1 MLNVREVSQLLN
13 VFRRLTRRLE
23 GARQGGS
30 GRLMLASAIVLAGA
44 GLSACDNSPYPKGAA
59 TENTLYTAFNAR
71 SPRYLDPT
79 SSYSSNETPYTYQV
93 YEPLYGYHYLKRPY
107 TLIPKA
113 AAAVVQPR
121 YLDKDGR
128 ALPESTQA
136 DLIAES
142 VYDIPIKPG
151 ILYAPHPAFAKDANG
166 AYVYHHLS
174 ASDVGGKRSPW
185 AFAQQGSRELVAD
198 DFVYAIKRHA
208 TTRTAAPVFGTFAEY
223 VVGLADFGKLI
234 RAEDKK
240 LRAGLPASTRDKPFL
255 DFRRWPLAGVQALD
269 AHTLRIRITGKYPQ
283 WKYWMAMTFLAPVPW
298 EADAFYSQPGMAGN
312 GLSLNSWPVG
322 TGPYMMAEYVQDRR
336 HVLKRNPNYRGEPY
350 PCEGTPQDQVEGRLK
365 DCGLKTPFIDTLVF
379 NLEKES
385 VPQDTK
391 FRQGYLDIPE
401 FDQMSYGNA
410 YKIQMED
417 SDRFSKDF
425 TDKGVVLSRTVDLSS
440 SYLGFNWLDP
450 VVGQGDTPEQRVRNR
465 KLRQALSIAIDWDE
479 YNRIFPKAAGE
490 VAQGPL
496 PGGVFGSRHG
506 TPQGLNPVTHHLVN
520 GLAVRRPIED
530 AKALLAE
537 AGYPDGRERAS
548 GKPLVLNY
556 DYGAAP
562 TPDAKATLDWM
573 SKQFAKLGIQLEIR
587 ATDYNQFQDKVR
599 RGKHQIF
606 TWGWLADYPDA
617 ENFLFL
623 LYGPGAKSVHDGEN
637 AANYQNPEY
646 DRLYARL
653 RFMDDGPAKQAVI
666 DDMVRLVQL
675 DAPWSFGYFPY
686 ASGAYHRWVQNGK
699 PSIMVRDQAQYYRV
713 DAVERV
719 RSLREWNFPVYWPV
733 IGLVLTLI
741 GMGWWAVR
749 VFAAREQQTALPES
763 EPRTSSR
770 TSRGVR

>member
-1 MLNVREVSQLLN
+1 MHTRQVDPSSPFAPATSLMARA
-13 VFRRLTRRLE
+13 RRAALAVALVL
-23 GARQGGS
+23 GG
-30 GRLMLASAIVLAGA
+30 LGA
-44 GLSACDNSPYPKGAA
+44 GVVLTGCDNSPHPEGASSS
-59 TENTLYTAFNAR
+59 NTLYTAFNAR

-107 TLIPKA
+107 TLVPKTA
-113 AAAVVQPR
+113 TEVVHPR
-121 YLDKDGR
+121 YLGKDGQP
-128 ALPESTQA
+128 LPDNAPA
-136 DLIAES
+136 DQIAES
-142 VYDIPIKPG
+142 VYEIPIKPG
-151 ILYAPHPAFAKDANG
+151 ILYAPHPAFAKDAKG
-166 AYVYHHLS
+166 GYLYHRLT
-174 ASDVGGKRSPW
+174 AADVGSKRSPFD
-185 AFAQQGSRELVAD
+185 FAQQGTRELVAED
-198 DFVYAIKRHA
+198 YVYGLKRHA
-208 TTRTAAPVFGTFAEY
+208 TTRTAAPVFGTFSEY
-223 VVGLADFGKLI
+223 VVGLADYGKLI

-240 LRAGLPASTRDKPFL
+240 LRAGLPASARDKPFL
-255 DFRRWPLAGVQALD
+255 DFRRWPLAGAQALD
-269 AHTLRIRITGKYPQ
+269 AHTLRIRIIGKYPQ

-312 GLSLNSWPVG
+312 GLSLNRWPVG

-336 HVLKRNPNYRGEPY
+336 HVLRRNPNYRGEPY
-350 PCEGTPQDQVEGRLK
+350 PCEGTAQDRTEGRLA
-365 DCGLKTPFIDTLVF
+365 DCGKKTPFIDTLVF
-379 NLEKES
+379 NIEKEA
-385 VPQDTK
+385 VPQDAK
-391 FRQGYLDIPE
+391 FRQGYLDVPE

-417 SDRFSKDF
+417 SQDFERDF
-425 TDKGVVLSRTVDLSS
+425 TEKGVVLSRTVDLSS
-440 SYLGFNWLDP
+440 SYMGFNWLDP
-450 VVGQGDTPEQRVRNR
+450 VVGQGDTPAQQQRNR

-506 TPQGLNPVTHHLVN
+506 TQEGLNPVTHRWVN

-530 AKALLAE
+530 AKKLLAE
-537 AGYPDGRERAS
+537 AGYPDGRDARS

-556 DYGAAP
+556 DYGAAA
-562 TPDAKATLDWM
+562 TPDSKASLDWM
-573 SKQFAKLGIQLEIR
+573 SKQFAKLGIQLEVR

-653 RFMDDGPAKQAVI
+653 RLMDDGPAKQAVI
-666 DDMVRLVQL
+666 DQMVRILQE

-686 ASGAYHRWVQNGK
+686 ASGAYHRWVHNGK
-699 PSIMVRDQAQYYRV
+699 PSIMVRDQAQYYRL
-713 DAVERV
+713 DTADRSN
-719 RSLREWNFPVYWPV
+719 SLRQWNHPVYWPV
-733 IGLVLTLI
+733 VALVALIGL
-741 GMGWWAVR
+741 MAWWAVR
-749 VFAAREQQTALPES
+749 VFKARERQTALPAAAGV
-763 EPRTSSR
+763 
-770 TSRGVR
+770 SRGGR

>member
-1 MLNVREVSQLLN
+1 MRKGQDELKHGPRQTASLLAHG
-13 VFRRLTRRLE
+13 RRLLVALGTMATVMVLSL
-23 GARQGGS
+23 AGS
-30 GRLMLASAIVLAGA
+30 G
-44 GLSACDNSPYPKGAA
+44 CDNSPQPEGSASQ
-59 TENTLYTAFNAR
+59 NTLYTAFNAR

-93 YEPLYGYHYLKRPY
+93 YEPLYAYHYLQRPY

-113 AAAVVQPR
+113 ATEVVKPR
-121 YLDKDGR
+121 YLDKQGQT
-128 ALPESTQA
+128 LPDDAPA
-136 DLIAES
+136 DQIAES
-142 VYDIPIKPG
+142 VYDVPIKPG
-151 ILYAPHPAFAKDANG
+151 IRYAPHPAFAKDAQG
-166 AYVYHHLS
+166 AYLYHHLNG
-174 ASDVGGKRSPW
+174 ADVGGKRSPW
-185 AFAQQGSRELVAD
+185 DFAQQGTRELVAD

-208 TTRTAAPVFGTFAEY
+208 TTRTAAPVFGTFSEY
-223 VVGLADFGKLI
+223 VVGLADYGKLI
-234 RAEDKK
+234 RTEDKK
-240 LRAGLPASTRDKPFL
+240 LRAGLPPSTRDKPFL
-255 DFRRWPLAGVQALD
+255 DFRRWPLAGAQALD
-269 AHTLRIRITGKYPQ
+269 AHTLRIRVIGKYPQ

-312 GLSLNSWPVG
+312 GLSLNAWPVG

-336 HVLKRNPNYRGEPY
+336 HVLKRNPHYRGEPY
-350 PCEGTPQDQVEGRLK
+350 PCEGTPQDKAEGRLL
-365 DCGLKTPFIDTLVF
+365 DCGKTTPFIDTIVF
-379 NLEKES
+379 NIEKEA

-391 FRQGYLDIPE
+391 FRQGYLDLPE

-417 SDRFSKDF
+417 SPDFNQDF
-425 TDKGVVLSRTVDLSS
+425 TDKRVVLSRTVDLSS

-450 VVGQGDTPEQRVRNR
+450 VVGQGDTPAQQQRNR

-506 TPQGLNPVTHHLVN
+506 TREGLNPVTHRWVN

-530 AKALLAE
+530 AKKLLAE
-537 AGYPDGRERAS
+537 AGYPDGRDAQS

-556 DYGAAP
+556 DFGAAA
-562 TPDAKATLDWM
+562 TPDSKASLDWM
-573 SKQFAKLGIQLEIR
+573 SKQFAKLGVQLEIR

-637 AANYQNPEY
+637 AANYQNAEY

-653 RFMDDGPAKQAVI
+653 RLMDDGPAKQAVI
-666 DDMVRLVQL
+666 DQMVRILQE

-686 ASGAYHRWVQNGK
+686 ASGAYHHWVHNGK
-699 PSIMVRDQAQYYRV
+699 PSIMVRDQAQYYRLDV
-713 DAVERV
+713 ADRAA
-719 RSLREWNFPVYWPV
+719 SLRAWNHPVYWPV
-733 IGLVLTLI
+733 LALI
-741 GMGWWAVR
+741 ALIAGMAWWAVR
-749 VFAAREQQTALPES
+749 VFKAREQQTALPAGAA
-763 EPRTSSR
+763 
-770 TSRGVR
+770 SRGGR